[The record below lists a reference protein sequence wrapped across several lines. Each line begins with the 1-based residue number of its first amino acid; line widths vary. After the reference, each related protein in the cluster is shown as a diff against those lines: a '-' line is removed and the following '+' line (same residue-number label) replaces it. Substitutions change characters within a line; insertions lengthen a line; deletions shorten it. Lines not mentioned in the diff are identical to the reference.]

1 MKLLPLKPWQ
11 ALALIVLASLALR
24 LVLSSL
30 IAHPGI
36 GDPNHYYNLGLR
48 LARGQG
54 YTIDYIWQYNAV
66 YESVV
71 HEDDYW
77 MPLTGYL
84 IAANA
89 RLFGESLSAALLP
102 FIVIGALL
110 PLLSYVACRQV
121 GASQV
126 SGLVAALT
134 VACLPQLVMSSLRTE
149 TTIPNALFIG
159 GTLLALTWGLRT
171 GRRRAFVAAG
181 IAAGLAYLT
190 RSEAAL
196 LLPMLVVV
204 LLAYALWGGQV
215 WAARAWRWTWITPLL
230 AALMA
235 IPWLARTQALN
246 GTFSTP
252 TTSNMFFLTDYRDH
266 YAFDR
271 ILSLET
277 LLAAQAPSELV
288 TKRLFE
294 LAATARLITRELDL
308 LAPLALGGLLLMLLA
323 RDRPSLLAL
332 APLLILLGGFI
343 VFYPVLVPYKS
354 QGGSMKKAFLSL
366 LPLFAPLVAY
376 ALERALADER
386 WRLGAGLLLAALLTV
401 NAVDTVRLEAQQ
413 ARAFNDGVA
422 ELAAELRALPDLSG
436 EGDLVFMTQDPFVLG
451 LHGLSSVVF
460 PFEDRETILA
470 VARRYGVDYMI
481 LPAARPALDD
491 LYGVA
496 RVSDPRLAW
505 RDAPREYELLEVRLS
520 SIVE

>member
-1 MKLLPLKPWQ
+1 MKPLILKPWQ

-24 LVLSSL
+24 LALSPL
-30 IAHPGI
+30 ITHPGI

-66 YESVV
+66 YEGVV

-89 RLFGESLSAALLP
+89 RLFGESVAAALLP
-102 FIVIGALL
+102 FMAIGALL
-110 PLLSYVACRQV
+110 PLLSYAACRQM
-121 GASQV
+121 GAGQAAS
-126 SGLVAALT
+126 LAAALAT
-134 VACLPQLVMSSLRTE
+134 ACLPQLVLSSLRTE
-149 TTIPNALFIG
+149 TTIPNALFVG
-159 GTLLALTWGLRT
+159 AALLALTWGLRT
-171 GRRRAFVAAG
+171 GRRRAFVLG
-181 IAAGLAYLT
+181 GLAAGLAYLT
-190 RSEAAL
+190 RSEASL
-196 LLPMLVVV
+196 LLPMLIVV
-204 LLAYALWGGQV
+204 LLAYALWGRQV
-215 WAARAWRWTWITPLL
+215 WAARAWRWAWIMPAL
-230 AALMA
+230 AALLA
-235 IPWLARTQALN
+235 LPWLARTQALN

-277 LLAAQAPSELV
+277 LLAAQSPSELLA
-288 TKRLFE
+288 KRLFE
-294 LAATARLITRELDL
+294 LAATARLIVRELDL
-308 LAPLALGGLLLMLLA
+308 LAPLALGGLLLLLMG
-323 RDRPSLLAL
+323 RDRPRLLAA

-343 VFYPVLVPYKS
+343 LFYPILVPYKS

-366 LPLFAPLVAY
+366 LPLFAPLVAC
-376 ALERALADER
+376 ALDRALADER
-386 WRLGAGLLLAALLTV
+386 WRWGAGLLLAGLLAF
-401 NAVDTVRLEAQQ
+401 NAADAVRQEAQL
-413 ARAFNDGVA
+413 ASAFNAGVA
-422 ELAAELRALPDLSG
+422 ELAEELRKLPDLSG
-436 EGDLVFMTQDPFVLG
+436 EGELVFMTQDPFILG

-496 RVSDPRLAW
+496 RASDPRLLW
-505 RDAPREYELLEVRLS
+505 RDAPQEYELLEVRP
-520 SIVE
+520 